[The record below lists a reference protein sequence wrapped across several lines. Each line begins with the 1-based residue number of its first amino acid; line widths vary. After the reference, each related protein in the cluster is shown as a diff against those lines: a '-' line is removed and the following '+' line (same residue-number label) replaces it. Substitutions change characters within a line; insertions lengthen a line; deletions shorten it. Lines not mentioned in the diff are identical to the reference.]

1 MVELGEA
8 GRACVAVSAASH
20 LACFFVPRRQRLTGR
35 FCERTE
41 AVKSVVSDKDQLN
54 PNAF

>member
-8 GRACVAVSAASH
+8 GRACVAGPFSSRFPSSSAQGEELS
-20 LACFFVPRRQRLTGR
+20 LSVPCRA
-35 FCERTE
+35 E